1 MSELLLESAKNP
13 LNQITA
19 VSRSLIYVIVAKHS
33 CAFVGGVGSLKNK
46 KKINYAREKSSSN
59 YSTLVK
65 RIE

>member
-1 MSELLLESAKNP
+1 MHLNP
-13 LNQITA
+13 
-19 VSRSLIYVIVAKHS
+19 IYPTMKGDSKVVCKLVAKHS
-33 CAFVGGVGSLKNK
+33 CAFVGGVGSLQNE